1 MPFPS
6 APRRLSAS
14 LPLLA
19 LLIFSG
25 CQKSTPPAADQS
37 RTAKPVK
44 TTKVSAPA
52 EAEIYS
58 DEAMLSKP
66 YAIIGGKVKNVGPQ
80 RLEKLSVEI
89 ELRRREGG
97 DVERREVSVEPADLA
112 PGEQGKYVLKVLSE
126 EWGSSRIVSLRSG
139 TGPREVAFNTLQGAR
154 RPPEV
159 PETKTAANA
168 PRQKPRPN
176 GEEFIN
182 TPDTPVRVP

>member
-6 APRRLSAS
+6 APRRLSVG
-14 LPLLA
+14 LLLLA
-19 LLIFSG
+19 LLIFPG
-25 CQKSTPPAADQS
+25 CQKSTPPAADQAPVS
-37 RTAKPVK
+37 KPFK

-52 EAEIYS
+52 EAEVYA

-97 DVERREVSVEPADLA
+97 DVERREVRVEPADLA

-126 EWGSSRIVSLRSG
+126 EWGSSRVVSLRSG
-139 TGPREVAFNTLQGAR
+139 EGPREVAFNTLQGAR

-159 PETKTAANA
+159 PETKTASNA